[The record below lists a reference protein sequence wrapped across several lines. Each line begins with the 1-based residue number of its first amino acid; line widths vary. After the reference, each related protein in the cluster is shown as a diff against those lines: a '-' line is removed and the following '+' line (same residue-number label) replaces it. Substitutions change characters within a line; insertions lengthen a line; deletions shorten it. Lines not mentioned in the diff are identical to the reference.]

1 MIKRALLSAAFVL
14 TVSLAVS
21 SGASAWVFGPKGNDT
36 GGIIPWSPE
45 AEINALEIADRMC
58 AAFNWTP
65 KRARITSMRRVY
77 GDYIVY
83 ECVFY
88 GPLRRNGPG

>member
-1 MIKRALLSAAFVL
+1 MIKRTLLSAAVAL
-14 TVSLAVS
+14 TLS
-21 SGASAWVFGPKGNDT
+21 SGAASAWIWGPKGNDT

-45 AEINALEIADRMC
+45 AEYAALAFANDQCR
-58 AAFNWTP
+58 AASWGR
-65 KRARITSMRRVY
+65 KRARITSVRRVY

-83 ECVFY
+83 ECLFD

>member
-1 MIKRALLSAAFVL
+1 MIKQTLLSAA
-14 TVSLAVS
+14 LAVTLS
-21 SGASAWVFGPKGNDT
+21 SGASAFVFGPKGNDT

-45 AEINALEIADRMC
+45 AEITALETANRMC
-58 AAFNWTP
+58 AASNWLTP
-65 KRARITSMRRVY
+65 KQARITTMRRVY

-83 ECVFY
+83 ECVFF

>member
-1 MIKRALLSAAFVL
+1 MIKKALPLAALALTLSSV
-14 TVSLAVS
+14 
-21 SGASAWVFGPKGNDT
+21 GASAWIWGPKGNDT

-45 AEINALEIADRMC
+45 AERVAL
-58 AAFNWTP
+58 AFANDQCRASSWGR
-65 KRARITSMRRVY
+65 KRARITNVRRVY

-83 ECVFY
+83 ECLFD

>member
-1 MIKRALLSAAFVL
+1 MIKRTLLAATLGLTLSSA
-14 TVSLAVS
+14 
-21 SGASAWVFGPKGNDT
+21 GASAFVFGPKGNDT

-45 AEINALEIADRMC
+45 AERFAL
-58 AAFNWTP
+58 AFANDQCRTSSWGR
-65 KRARITSMRRVY
+65 KRARITNVRRVY

-83 ECVFY
+83 ECLFD